1 MLSAIRVAVAAVL
14 AMGIVSVASAQARK
28 PASPPPSQQQSSGF
42 DAKKIFFGGGI
53 GFNEISGFDK
63 GTGYQ
68 FFGGYGFGQVAK
80 DVYLDAEVG
89 YMDTGK
95 MEREVCLPFFGCSK
109 VDAKAKGLWAN
120 AVGRLMVAPN
130 IELLGRAG
138 LDFGDDD
145 GFMFGIGAG
154 YHINRNMKVR
164 FEIVERDT
172 VSSMQF
178 NFVYT
183 P

>member
-1 MLSAIRVAVAAVL
+1 MLNAIRVAVAAVL

-28 PASPPPSQQQSSGF
+28 PPQSSQQSGF
-42 DAKKIFFGGGI
+42 DTKKLFFGGGI
-53 GFNEISGFDK
+53 GFNEVSGSDK

-68 FFGGYGFGQVAK
+68 FFGGYGFGEVGK
-80 DVYLDAEVG
+80 DIYVDAEVG

-95 MEREVCLPFFGCSK
+95 METEVCVPFFGCAK
-109 VDAKAKGLWAN
+109 ADAKAKGLWAN
-120 AVGRLMVAPN
+120 GVARFMVAPN
-130 IELLGRAG
+130 IELIGRAG

-154 YHINRNMKVR
+154 YHVNRNMKVR
-164 FEIVERDT
+164 FEIVEREN

>member
-1 MLSAIRVAVAAVL
+1 MRLVAAAIL
-14 AMGIVSVASAQARK
+14 AMGVSSVASAQ
-28 PASPPPSQQQSSGF
+28 GF
-42 DAKKIFFGGGI
+42 DPKKVFFGAGI
-53 GFNEISGFDK
+53 GFNEVSGSDK

-68 FFGGYGFGQVAK
+68 FFGGYGFGEIAK
-80 DVYLDAEVG
+80 NVYLDAEVG

-95 MEREVCLPFFGCSK
+95 MEKETCVTFFGTSSCVK
-109 VDAKAKGLWAN
+109 ADAKAKGLWAN
-120 AVGRLMVAPN
+120 GVGRLMVAPN
-130 IELLGRAG
+130 IELIGRAG

-154 YHINRNMKVR
+154 YHVNRNMKLR
-164 FEIVERDT
+164 FEIVEREN